1 MCFLHIKSSL
11 NKVFRNNTVSIELN
25 PNSKIVL
32 FSDLHRGIGDWADD
46 FMHNSLIF
54 SNALHHYLNSGF
66 TYIELGDGDELYEN
80 RRLVDIVRAHGDI
93 YWLLN
98 QFHEDNRLVYL
109 WGNHNLQM
117 RNRKWREKAL
127 REACSHIQDLF
138 LDLEVH
144 ETVMLGDKIFLFHG
158 HQGDAINDMFAPLGR
173 FMVRNFWR
181 PLQTGLGM
189 KDPTSPAQ
197 NVRKRNKMENAILD
211 WAREKKVVA
220 IAGHTHRP
228 MFSSLSKQQRETG
241 LEEEPYYFNCG
252 SGVHPRCV
260 TCLEIQDMGIE
271 LVKWHVISDPKDER
285 RLRVI
290 RQPIEGCREKLDE
303 IFSQL

>member
-1 MCFLHIKSSL
+1 MCFLHIKFSL
-11 NKVFRNNTVSIELN
+11 NRAFRANTKNIELN
-25 PNSKIVL
+25 KDTRIVL
-32 FSDLHRGIGDWADD
+32 FSDLHRGVGDWADD
-46 FMHNSLIF
+46 FMHNSLVF
-54 SNALHHYLNSGF
+54 SSALHHYLRSGF

-80 RRLVDIVRAHGDI
+80 RRLEDLVRAHGDI

-98 QFHEDNRLVYL
+98 QFHQDNRLVYI

-117 RNRKWREKAL
+117 KNRKWRMKAL
-127 REACSHIQDLF
+127 RESCSHIQDLF
-138 LDLEVH
+138 EDLEVH
-144 ETVMLGDKIFLFHG
+144 ETALLGEKIFLFHG

-197 NVRKRNKMENAILD
+197 NVRKRNKVENEILE
-211 WAREKKVVA
+211 WAQQKKIVA

-228 MFSSLSKQQRETG
+228 MFSSLSKQQREAGGKT
-241 LEEEPYYFNCG
+241 EPYYFNCG

-260 TCLEIQDMGIE
+260 TCLEIKDMKIE
-271 LVKWHVISDPKDER
+271 LIKWHVISDPDDER
-285 RLRVI
+285 RLRVS
-290 RQPIEGCREKLDE
+290 RKPIQGCRKKLEE
-303 IFSQL
+303 IFSEL